1 MKRTDIYQN
10 YKFHQ
15 NASRNSWII
24 LHTDRP
30 THQNTNILRTQSYKG
45 EDIYTVRRTFS
56 FHSHCQTFLIAAVLA
71 AITLAL
77 VHNAVLLI
85 TTSILQLLAHC
96 ALEKA
101 FAAFAA
107 ATRQAIRHYSAELQ
121 YSAVEAKPTVFSWV
135 RCYAN
140 FQLNLHL

>member
-1 MKRTDIYQN
+1 MTTSNEEDRYLPELQVSSKCIQKFLN
-10 YKFHQ
+10 YPAHRQ
-15 NASRNSWII
+15 TNSPKHKHTKNTII
-24 LHTDRP
+24 QR
-30 THQNTNILRTQSYKG
+30 RRYRS
-45 EDIYTVRRTFS
+45 IYTVRRTFS

-77 VHNAVLLI
+77 VYNAVLFI

-107 ATRQAIRHYSAELQ
+107 ATRQAIQHYSAELQ
-121 YSAVEAKPTVFSWV
+121 YSAVEAKPTVFS
-135 RCYAN
+135 
-140 FQLNLHL
+140 